1 MGPAAP
7 GARRPRGRC
16 LETAGTRRRG
26 LQTQRAAGRTQG
38 ACSARASALGS
49 RQCVPSA
56 GETRGT
62 HCPDNAKVC
71 VVLTD
76 CHPSRLQC
84 RPLQKTLAQQCST
97 LHPFLELSPI
107 MAACYGMGE
116 EEENHYVS
124 QLREVYSSCDTTGTG
139 FLDREELTQ
148 LCLKLHLEKELP
160 ILLQTLLGNDHFA
173 RVNFEEFK
181 EGFVAVLS
189 SNAGAGPSDE
199 DSSSLES
206 TSSRA
211 VPPKYVS
218 GSKWYG
224 RWSCPEPEPCGSAT
238 GAKCLPEQQA
248 RATGRG
254 QLRRSASLESVEGIL
269 ARVYFFRHW
278 GSGEFVLKSPAFHL
292 LITTNF
298 PPTTSLKSDEE
309 AESAKEPQNELFE
322 AQGQLPA
329 WGSEVFRCLQKPCSL
344 SLDTPESRVR
354 GIWEK
359 LGVGSNGHLSEQEL
373 AVVCQSIG
381 LQALEKEEL
390 EDLFNKL
397 DQDGDG
403 RVSLEE
409 FQLGLFNHGPTSL
422 PESSTA
428 IKPSMSWSHHQVLE
442 EGSCQTATTSSLVS
456 VCSGLRLLC
465 SIDDGT
471 GFAFPEQLITLWAQE
486 GIRNSREILQSL
498 GFSVDEKVNL
508 LELTWALENELMM
521 VGGATQQAAL
531 ACYRQ
536 ELSFRQGQVEQ
547 MARERDK
554 ARQDL
559 EKAEKR
565 NLEFVQEMDDC
576 HSALEHLTE
585 KKIQHLEQGYR
596 ERLSLLRSEVERERE
611 LLWEQTCRQTAVLE
625 KDLERLRG
633 EEANLRGKLTLA
645 LKENSRLQKEIIEV
659 VEKLSESEKLVL
671 KLQNDLEFV
680 LKDKL
685 EPQSIE
691 LLAQEERFVEVLK
704 EYELKCRDL
713 QDHNDEL
720 QTALEGLRAQ
730 LPPSWRGRP
739 HAQPE
744 ERLLSEH
751 GPTGITSFVGDCI
764 PVSLE
769 TEIMMEQVKEHYQ
782 DLKIQLE
789 TKVNSYER
797 EMEVMRRDF
806 AKEREEM
813 QQAFR
818 LEVRV
823 LECRRA
829 DLEVLLMK
837 SQELIR
843 GLQDQLQQASHSP
856 LTERAVLG
864 QCCAQALSG
873 PAQRLAQE
881 QDPLK
886 QEQRQRHR
894 KELQR
899 VRKEAEVELNHK
911 LSRTEALQQT
921 AHCKDLALQ
930 PQQEK
935 EEQKHLLQVHE
946 VIEQHDLEKEWRE
959 GKGKEILPLCGRQQ
973 LKLQELTGEEQMQPC
988 RSSALEKERL
998 ELACRNQMGK
1008 LMQEEDMLQACLK
1021 DGPAVAGGD
1030 QEGMGGPMP
1039 LCAGRREQ
1047 SLVWQE
1053 PGAGHG
1059 HGQARHRDV
1068 PGRYLCHMDPRQS
1081 PALDPALACRGSLEN
1096 LGLREDGQGVLD
1108 LEEVASAPPGRWLQ
1122 VHQCG
1127 VDKKA
1132 VLELVPPAIG
1142 PSGLNQPE
1150 AQELLWK
1157 TEGDASPAQPPTSG
1171 RGETERQPA
1180 ILERAGNLSGGL
1192 APMGSQGQ
1200 ALEEQAWCG
1209 NSTLEQGLQH
1219 SSDKAKEGTLFSHL
1233 HLADPQG
1240 ARQEQLEVLREE
1252 EANMALEQEKDGMK
1266 TKLLQL
1272 EYVVWALEK
1281 EADARENNRIKLDRL
1296 SEENTLLK
1304 NELGRIQQELEA
1316 AEKTNDAQRK
1326 EIEIL
1331 KRDKEK
1337 ACSEM
1342 EELNKQSQKC
1352 KDEVSQLNHKILQLG
1367 EEASVHQAQDEKN
1380 LINIQLLTQR
1390 LEEAGHQEELQSEL
1404 IQKLEL
1410 ELEHMNQECQSL
1422 RLSQSQLRET
1432 LEESQN
1438 QLHGANLRLRLAQS
1452 QHSEEVH
1459 QLQEQMQWLVPQDHM
1474 TELQQLLEE
1483 ERQATQQ
1490 LRDECILQKEKGRR
1504 LETQWEEHEKELK
1517 DSEERVEEVGR
1528 ALKNVDMLLQE
1539 KVAELKEQF
1548 EKNTKSHLLLKDLYV
1563 ENAHLTKAL
1572 QVTEEKLRDAE
1583 KKNCILEEKVRALN
1597 RLISKIASA
1606 SLSV

>member
-254 QLRRSASLESVEGIL
+254 QLRRSASLESVE
-269 ARVYFFRHW
+269 
-278 GSGEFVLKSPAFHL
+278 
-292 LITTNF
+292 
-298 PPTTSLKSDEE
+298 SLKSDEE

-899 VRKEAEVELNHK
+899 VRMLYYITHEEMDKRKEAEVELNHK

-1504 LETQWEEHEKELK
+1504 LETQW
-1517 DSEERVEEVGR
+1517 
-1528 ALKNVDMLLQE
+1528 
-1539 KVAELKEQF
+1539 F